1 MSQTVPAEVVT
12 RSYWAYV
19 AAAMVNGLTRILDQN
34 ASPEAIPKRVYADVQ
49 EFFKLALEAAG
60 DGLPQNPSA
69 SISNYIIAA
78 GAARAVPQPPEDRAD
93 LLARLEHYSSVVN
106 KLEAGEPL
114 TKTENEAA
122 ATLKEFFLQVQHE
135 AEAEAYDRVVESDPY
150 RTIFRAT

>member
-34 ASPEAIPKRVYADVQ
+34 ANAEAIPRRVYADVQ

-78 GAARAVPQPPEDRAD
+78 GAASAVSHSSEDRAA
-93 LLARLEHYSSVVN
+93 LLARLPEYS
-106 KLEAGEPL
+106 
-114 TKTENEAA
+114 
-122 ATLKEFFLQVQHE
+122 
-135 AEAEAYDRVVESDPY
+135 
-150 RTIFRAT
+150 